1 MNYLVVTNGDVD
13 NEYNTLFTFP
23 AYMEEKYSGIASFLA
38 DEISAG
44 EVIRTADTITWKM
57 NVDWETQE
65 YMITVIEKI
74 FSELTTPNGRSIN
87 IVPGQPINQY

>member
-13 NEYNTLFTFP
+13 NQYNTLFTFP

-57 NVDWETQE
+57 NLDIDQQE
-65 YMITVIEKI
+65 DMIEAVQKVFNNLQEAH
-74 FSELTTPNGRSIN
+74 GRSWNVEPAAPSKSI
-87 IVPGQPINQY
+87 